1 MWPAN
6 DVISFEANC
15 RRSDALSS
23 SDHHTCFNDALS
35 GLSNRH
41 VRQGEV
47 VGDAIANICRHQA
60 KFSRPRVDL
69 CLHCFVDVVG
79 DPPGD
84 LG

>member
-1 MWPAN
+1 M
-6 DVISFEANC
+6 VISFEAKC
-15 RRSDALSS
+15 RCSDALSS

-35 GLSNRH
+35 RLSNRH

-47 VGDAIANICRHQA
+47 VGDALTSICGHQA
-60 KFSRPRVDL
+60 KFSGPRVDL
-69 CLHCFVDVVG
+69 RLHCLVDVVG